1 MIERSK
7 VGYCLTEVLH
17 NNSLDIDYKYTTVR
31 RSADQNDNVRMTRL
45 GSLAHPFRTLFWTI
59 SKPAQTPSVY
69 LQTQSQTFLLL
80 FLPERQRRS
89 KFFFTAKAICTY
101 LLTYLLTTYRT
112 LSSYT
117 AARAV
122 ATGGISVYIPPNQST
137 LKFLCGC
144 FVSLQWLVNI
154 YTHPHQIPGSAPDS
168 CI

>member
-17 NNSLDIDYKYTTVR
+17 NNSLDIDYKYTTAR

-89 KFFFTAKAICTY
+89 KFFFTVKAIFTY
-101 LLTYLLTTYRT
+101 LLTYLLTYNISHAIVIYSCQGR
-112 LSSYT
+112 SDGGYIGIYT
-117 AARAV
+117 PK
-122 ATGGISVYIPPNQST
+122 SVY
-137 LKFLCGC
+137 LKIFM
-144 FVSLQWLVNI
+144 WLFCLLAM
-154 YTHPHQIPGSAPDS
+154 TS
-168 CI
+168 